1 MIALDESGEENGE
14 QEDRT
19 ADSSQHGTDQ
29 EGTSSKKRRIQYIFC
44 HFALQDGIVH
54 G

>member
-29 EGTSSKKRRIQYIFC
+29 EGISSKKRRIQYIFR
-44 HFALQDGIVH
+44 HFALQDGIAR